1 MLVLV
6 VKAGPSTQFEVVP
19 VNAKLYSVP
28 LYGGVVDPFKVVRP
42 VLVPLATP

>member
-1 MLVLV
+1 MVLT
-6 VKAGPSTQFEVVP
+6 VKAGPSTQFDVEP

-42 VLVPLATP
+42 VFVPLAIP